1 MVVGTLAIGQT
12 LIILTSGIDLSVG
25 AVMGL
30 GSVIMTSM
38 AVDYGMHPVLA
49 VLIGFLV
56 CLAFG
61 LINSGLVTM
70 IRLPPFIVTLGTLN
84 IAFALTRI
92 YTTQTIT
99 GLPPLL
105 LFLGNTFRVGNT
117 AITYGSILM
126 VLLYLFTW
134 FVLRSTP
141 AGRYVYAVGD
151 NPEAARLAGI
161 STTKLLIGV
170 YTVAAFTYAI
180 ARKRARE
187 LLESLGVTLS
197 VDTLT
202 GELSVAEQQLVE
214 IAKAL
219 NRQTRILVM
228 DEPSAV
234 LGEKDLEKLFAVVR
248 QLQANGIG
256 IIYISH
262 RLKEIFALADEVTVL
277 KDGRYVDT
285 RRVDAVTME
294 DLVRLM
300 IGRDLQ
306 DVYPRRKGQVGDVLL
321 EVNHINRAGVLN
333 DISFQLRAGEIV
345 GFAGITGSGRT
356 ELARVIFGAD
366 PYTSGE
372 MRLAGQPYRVH
383 SPADAIRHG
392 VALVTEDRKRQGLL
406 LKLSVTINTTISGL
420 KKLCRLNLIRL
431 RDELS
436 LVQNYI
442 RQLSIKTPGPNFLVV
457 NMSGGNQQ
465 KVVLARWLSIGT
477 RVFILDEPTRG
488 IDVGSKAEIYQI
500 MADLADQGV
509 AILMISS
516 ELPEVLGM
524 SDRVLVMREGR
535 IAKELSRAEASE
547 EVVMSYAVGG
557 AVA

>member
-1 MVVGTLAIGQT
+1 MTQQTTTPLLEMRGIGKSFPGVKALEGVNLSVRAGQVHALLGENGAGKST
-12 LIILTSGIDLSVG
+12 LIKILSGAYIKDEG
-25 AVMGL
+25 EIYWDGR
-30 GSVIMTSM
+30 
-38 AVDYGMHPVLA
+38 PVT
-49 VLIGFLV
+49 
-56 CLAFG
+56 
-61 LINSGLVTM
+61 INS
-70 IRLPPFIVTLGTLN
+70 PQD
-84 IAFALTRI
+84 AQAL
-92 YTTQTIT
+92 
-99 GLPPLL
+99 
-105 LFLGNTFRVGNT
+105 
-117 AITYGSILM
+117 
-126 VLLYLFTW
+126 
-134 FVLRSTP
+134 
-141 AGRYVYAVGD
+141 
-151 NPEAARLAGI
+151 GI
-161 STTKLLIGV
+161 STIYQEFNLAPHL
-170 YTVAAFTYAI
+170 TVAENIFLGHLPQKGLLVDWAY

-187 LLESLGVTLS
+187 ILASLGVNLS

-202 GELSVAEQQLVE
+202 ADLSVAEQQLVE

-277 KDGRYVDT
+277 KDGRYVET
-285 RRVDAVTME
+285 RRVDQVTME

-306 DVYPRRKGQVGDVLL
+306 DVYPKRKGQIGEVLL

-372 MRLAGQPYRVH
+372 IRLAGQPYHVH

-420 KKLCRLNLIRL
+420 KRLCRLKLIRL

-477 RVFILDEPTRG
+477 RLFILDEPTRG

-535 IAKELSRAEASE
+535 IAKELTRAEASE